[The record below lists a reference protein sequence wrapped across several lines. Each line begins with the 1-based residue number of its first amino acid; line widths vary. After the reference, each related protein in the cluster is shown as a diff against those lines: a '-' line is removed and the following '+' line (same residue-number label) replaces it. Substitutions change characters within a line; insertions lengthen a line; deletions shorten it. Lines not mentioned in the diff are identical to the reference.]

1 MKKILL
7 SLATIGLSLS
17 LVACNK
23 STSNE
28 ANSNTAQKDTANL
41 SIGYQKAAL
50 KLIVAK
56 QNKIFEQTFPN
67 TKIEWKEFP
76 AGPQTLEALSVNAI
90 DFGYTGDTPVI
101 FSISSGKPTQYLAYE
116 KASQYAHGLLTP
128 TNSQIKTLLDLK
140 GKRIALTKGSSAHN
154 FLAEVLKKANLT
166 WADIQPVWLTPAD
179 ARAALERKS
188 IDAWA
193 IWDPYASAAEIQGNA
208 KVLIDSKDLPE
219 TYAFYLSSL
228 QFLQAHQQEAKKIIQ
243 ALNQAD
249 DWINTHPDDAA
260 KILAQS
266 TGLDENIA
274 KRVLEKRQKPSPVQ
288 PLTSDVVQAQ
298 QQVADLFSDLK
309 LIPNTVQLKEHVW
322 QEQIK

>member
-1 MKKILL
+1 LTTWL
-7 SLATIGLSLS
+7 EGFF
-17 LVACNK
+17 NH
-23 STSNE
+23 
-28 ANSNTAQKDTANL
+28 NSNTN
-41 SIGYQKAAL
+41 
-50 KLIVAK
+50 
-56 QNKIFEQTFPN
+56 NFCC
-67 TKIEWKEFP
+67 
-76 AGPQTLEALSVNAI
+76 
-90 DFGYTGDTPVI
+90 
-101 FSISSGKPTQYLAYE
+101 
-116 KASQYAHGLLTP
+116 
-128 TNSQIKTLLDLK
+128 
-140 GKRIALTKGSSAHN
+140 SSAHN

-219 TYAFYLSSL
+219 TYAFYLSSP

-249 DWINTHPDDAA
+249 DWINAHPDDAA